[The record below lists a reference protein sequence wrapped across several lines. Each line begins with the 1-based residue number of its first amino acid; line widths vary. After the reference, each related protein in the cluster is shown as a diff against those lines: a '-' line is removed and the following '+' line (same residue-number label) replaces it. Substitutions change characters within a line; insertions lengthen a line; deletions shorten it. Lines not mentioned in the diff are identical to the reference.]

1 MVGERETGQVYLFLL
16 LILLL
21 LLPAS
26 SISTLGAARKRVGDR
41 VAYRGGERLAK
52 DSGLLL
58 LGLSTPREIE
68 KKYPMVGGWGGEEEE
83 EEKRA

>member
-1 MVGERETGQVYLFLL
+1 MELSLDDEEIDGWRERDGVGLSFFF

-41 VAYRGGERLAK
+41 VAYRGGS
-52 DSGLLL
+52 D
-58 LGLSTPREIE
+58 
-68 KKYPMVGGWGGEEEE
+68 
-83 EEKRA
+83 